1 MTFKVAN
8 GSWNDGE
15 GEAATADRIVILTG
29 KEGDVLKLTAEQ
41 IPAVGAKPGEGYQ
54 AGAWDVTPSTETEIK
69 ENTTFIYTYA
79 AQKGKSIS
87 YKTYEGE
94 GGEYKHG
101 SDGTLTFVFKRS
113 ENDSETFARFTG
125 LKYDGRSLTRDK
137 DYTAKPGSVIITLD
151 HELLES
157 MMVGNH
163 ILTAVFDD
171 GEADAHF
178 TVIANAEP
186 TATPTVTPEP
196 TVTPTAAPTATPTP
210 TPTPKPVPKTGDNSN
225 PALWLAMMILG
236 CLCIGGVVFRTV
248 RKRG

>member
-1 MTFKVAN
+1 
-8 GSWNDGE
+8 
-15 GEAATADRIVILTG
+15 
-29 KEGDVLKLTAEQ
+29 
-41 IPAVGAKPGEGYQ
+41 
-54 AGAWDVTPSTETEIK
+54 
-69 ENTTFIYTYA
+69 
-79 AQKGKSIS
+79 
-87 YKTYEGE
+87 
-94 GGEYKHG
+94 
-101 SDGTLTFVFKRS
+101 RS

-137 DYTAKPGSVIITLD
+137 DYTAKAGSVIITLN

-178 TVIANAEP
+178 TVIANAEPTATP

-236 CLCIGGVVFRTV
+236 LAVLAGTAVKVY
-248 RKRG
+248 RKRQ